1 MIAHIIEM
9 IVMLLVAAILGF
21 LIAWFWQK
29 SKIGKTNDDQDLKD
43 YIEKQKKELDEHRAL
58 LKTSQAE
65 NKTLKDEKQNTE
77 NLLAECRDNLNHS
90 EISLNKEQEALQR
103 IKEKAKNINFDRIG
117 QAEETEKEDLKII
130 NGIGPFIEKKLNAL
144 GIYTF
149 KQIANFNDED
159 KEKVNEAIEFF
170 PGRIKRDDWVGQ
182 AKKLYSKTPD

>member
-9 IVMLLVAAILGF
+9 IVMLSTAAILGF

-29 SKIGKTNDDQDLKD
+29 SKIEKINDDQDLRD
-43 YIEKQKKELDEHRAL
+43 YIAKQREELNEHHAL
-58 LKTSQAE
+58 LKTCQAE
-65 NKTLKDEKQNTE
+65 HKKLKAEKQKTE
-77 NLLAECRDNLNHS
+77 DLLAECRDDLSHS
-90 EISLNKEQEALQR
+90 ETSLSKEQEALKR
-103 IKEKAKNINFDRIG
+103 VKEKAKNINFERIG
-117 QAEETEKEDLKII
+117 QAKETEKEDLKII
-130 NGIGPFIEKKLNAL
+130 SGIGPFIEKKLNAL

-182 AKKLYSKTPD
+182 AKKLFENK